1 VALPSSTLT
10 KTRVLWLLLVA
21 AVSCGGL
28 RASTVPLGGKHEV
41 EEAPLAR
48 ASASAAPGSAPVVAS
63 ASAPSADEGQ
73 ADAEEAPVVASDRS
87 TKTDAAPAPKV
98 AAGAFQPK
106 LYSAGQK
113 WTRLFDLEA
122 TLKVGPGGAMDMRVV
137 SHQEARFE
145 VLKATSGTID
155 KLHIEYTTYVSKMT
169 VMGSTQ
175 ETPEDVSGKSYV
187 ITFPGGKPDVK
198 SSSGATPPK
207 KELEAVN
214 DDAREPLEAVIAL
227 KELAQ
232 LAAKGKGDFS
242 SAGAT
247 ALAGGEDEDTKIA
260 GARASLQ
267 KLGANQSATLDLAYT
282 MTNTADEGTTIETR
296 LSGTVVVLDAPAR
309 YQSFTLSGPLELR
322 SNGGEGMSG
331 SGTTRLTLS
340 YKY

>member
-10 KTRVLWLLLVA
+10 KTRVLWLLLA
-21 AVSCGGL
+21 AVANCGGL
-28 RASTVPLGGKHEV
+28 RASTVPLGGKHES
-41 EEAPLAR
+41 EEGPVAR
-48 ASASAAPGSAPVVAS
+48 ASASAAPGAAPSNVTKQDEGEADAGAVPAVAS
-63 ASAPSADEGQ
+63 ES
-73 ADAEEAPVVASDRS
+73 S
-87 TKTDAAPAPKV
+87 TKTDAATAAKV

-106 LYSAGQK
+106 PYSAGQK

-145 VLKATSGTID
+145 VLKATAGTID
-155 KLHIEYTTYVSKMT
+155 QLQIEYTTYVSKMT
-169 VMGSTQ
+169 IMGSTQ
-175 ETPEDVSGKSYV
+175 ETPEDVNGKRYV
-187 ITFPGGKPDVK
+187 ISFSQGKPQVK
-198 SSSGATPPK
+198 SSSGGTPPK

-214 DDAREPLEAVIAL
+214 DDAREPLEAVTAL

-232 LAAKGKGDFS
+232 LAAKGKGDFTS
-242 SAGAT
+242 TGAT
-247 ALAGGEDEDTKIA
+247 ALAGGEDEDTKIK
-260 GARASLQ
+260 GARASLRQ
-267 KLGANQSATLDLAYT
+267 VSSNQSATLDLAYT
-282 MTNTADEGTTIETR
+282 MTNTADEGTTIETK

-309 YQSFTLSGPLELR
+309 YQGFTLSGPLDLR